1 MTDVLKEKRMNV
13 FVYVLNTLADWEIG
27 YLTAEINSGRY
38 LKKNIEKP
46 KIVKVGKTFDSIKTM
61 GGLDIT
67 PDITV
72 KEIKAQKDDLLI
84 LPGAE
89 TWLTENNDEI
99 LCFLKNNIVKDMT
112 IAAICGAT
120 HALAYNGLLNEVKHT
135 SENLDL
141 LKMTCPNYHGEKN
154 YCNIPAVVDNNF
166 ITATGLAPLE
176 FTYEILKKINVMEK
190 NTVEAWY
197 NLFKTREGKYFFEL
211 MNSIK

>member
-1 MTDVLKEKRMNV
+1 MNV
-13 FVYVLNTLADWEIG
+13 FLYVLDTLADWEIG

-46 KIVKVGKTFDSIKTM
+46 KIVKVGKNLNTIKMM
-61 GGLDIT
+61 GGIEIT

-72 KEIKAQKDDLLI
+72 KDIQVQKNDLLV
-84 LPGAE
+84 LPGAD
-89 TWLTENNDEI
+89 TWQTENNEEI
-99 LCFLKNNIVKDMT
+99 FAFVKKNLGKDIT

-120 HALAYNGLLNEVKHT
+120 IAMAFYGLLNEVKHT

-141 LKMTCPNYHGEKN
+141 LKMTCPNYTGEKN
-154 YCNIPAVVDNNF
+154 YYDVAAVTDNNL
-166 ITATGLAPLE
+166 ITASGLAPLE
-176 FTYEILKKINVMEK
+176 FTYEIFKKMNIMES

-197 NLFKTREGKYFFEL
+197 NLFKTREGKYYFEL

>member
-1 MTDVLKEKRMNV
+1 MNI

-38 LKKNIEKP
+38 LKKSIETP
-46 KIVKVGKTFDSIKTM
+46 KIVKVAKTMDKIKTM
-61 GGLDIT
+61 GGMEIT

-72 KEIKAQKDDLLI
+72 KNMKIQKNDLLI
-84 LPGAE
+84 LPGAD
-89 TWLTENNDEI
+89 TWLTENNEEI
-99 LCFLKNNIVKDMT
+99 FNFMKNNMDKDIT

-120 HALAYNGLLNEVKHT
+120 IAMAYNGLLNEVKHT

-141 LKMTCPNYHGEKN
+141 LKMTCPNYSGEKY
-154 YCNIPAVVDNNF
+154 YCDIPAVADNNL
-166 ITATGLAPLE
+166 ITASGLAPLE
-176 FTYEILKKINVMEK
+176 FTYEIFKKMNIMEK

-197 NLFKTREGKYFFEL
+197 NLFKTREGKYYFEL

>member
-1 MTDVLKEKRMNV
+1 MNV

-38 LKKNIEKP
+38 LKKSIENP
-46 KIVKVGKTFDSIKTM
+46 KIVKVAKTMDKIKTM
-61 GGLDIT
+61 GGMEIT

-72 KEIKAQKDDLLI
+72 KNMKIQKNDLLI
-84 LPGAE
+84 LPGAD
-89 TWLTENNDEI
+89 TWLTENNEEI
-99 LCFLKNNIVKDMT
+99 FNFMKNNMDKDIT

-120 HALAYNGLLNEVKHT
+120 IAMAYNGLLNEVKHT

-141 LKMTCPNYHGEKN
+141 LKMTCPNYSGEKY
-154 YCNIPAVVDNNF
+154 YCDIPAVADNNL
-166 ITATGLAPLE
+166 ITASGLAPLE
-176 FTYEILKKINVMEK
+176 FTYEIFKKMNIMEK

-197 NLFKTREGKYFFEL
+197 NLFKTREGKYYFEL

>member
-1 MTDVLKEKRMNV
+1 MNV

-38 LKKNIEKP
+38 IKKSIEKP
-46 KIVKVGKTFDSIKTM
+46 KIVKVAKNMDTIKTM
-61 GGLDIT
+61 GGIEIT

-72 KEIKAQKDDLLI
+72 KDIIIQKNDLLI
-84 LPGAE
+84 LPGAD
-89 TWLTENNDEI
+89 TWLTENNEEI
-99 LCFLKNNIVKDMT
+99 LNFIKNNMGKDIT

-120 HALAYNGLLNEVKHT
+120 IAMAYNGLLNEVKHT

-141 LKMTCPNYHGEKN
+141 LKMTCPNYNGEKN
-154 YCNIPAVVDNNF
+154 YCDIPAVVDSNI
-166 ITATGLAPLE
+166 ITASGLAPLE
-176 FTYEILKKINVMEK
+176 FTYEIFKKMNIMEN

-197 NLFKTREGKYFFEL
+197 NLFKTREGKYYFEL

>member
-1 MTDVLKEKRMNV
+1 MNV
-13 FVYVLNTLADWEIG
+13 FLYALDTLADWEIG

-46 KIVKVGKTFDSIKTM
+46 KIVKVGKNLNPIKTM
-61 GGLDIT
+61 GGMEIT

-72 KEIKAQKDDLLI
+72 NEIKAQKGDLLV
-84 LPGAE
+84 LPGAD
-89 TWLTENNDEI
+89 TWSTENNDEI
-99 LCFLKNNIVKDMT
+99 INFLKYNIGKDIT

-120 HALAYNGLLNEVKHT
+120 IALAYNGLLNEVKHT

-141 LKMTCPNYHGEKN
+141 LKMTCPNYNGEKN
-154 YCNIPAVVDNNF
+154 YCNIPAVADNNL
-166 ITATGLAPLE
+166 ITASGLAPLE

-197 NLFKTREGKYFFEL
+197 NLFKTRESQYFFEL